1 MSIVIFKPSNI
12 HQGHHVVINGKSTG
26 MVVNLHA
33 YENPECIDYKQR
45 VDREIEELL
54 TKNQTR

>member
-1 MSIVIFKPSNI
+1 MNTIVFKPSYI

-33 YENPECIDYKQR
+33 YENPDCADYKKR
-45 VDREIEELL
+45 VDSEIKLL
-54 TKNQTR
+54 TKLK